1 MAIWG
6 NRVKLGLS
14 LALACSAALA
24 SCGTPSAVRSAG
36 PEPVIVNRGN
46 PIIRDRFTADPA
58 PLVVG
63 DTLYLYTGH
72 DEARG
77 DEMFTM
83 RDWLVFSTKDMKTWT
98 PHAPIMKAK
107 DFKWAKGDAWASQA
121 IEKNGKF
128 YFYAAVAHDD
138 SHPGMAIGVAVSDS
152 PTGPFVDARGSALIT
167 NQMTPEGK
175 HSWEDIDP
183 TVLTDDDGVTWIAW
197 GNRDCYIAKL
207 KANMTEIDGPIRK
220 ITPPHFRGRSLAAQA
235 RRSLLP
241 HLCVARPKTQ
251 NAEHTSYATAP
262 SLDGPWTYRGELT
275 KSAKNGFTIHAGI
288 AEFKGQGYIFLHNA
302 TLTVGDQSGAD
313 GRRAVTVEYLY
324 YNPDGTLKPVIQTE
338 AGVSVPPP
346 PAN

>member
-1 MAIWG
+1 MKR
-6 NRVKLGLS
+6 NLS
-14 LALACSAALA
+14 LALACWAALA
-24 SCGTPSAVRSAG
+24 AGGAPSVGQSAG

-46 PIIRDRFTADPA
+46 PLFRGVFTADPA

-83 RDWLVFSTKDMKTWT
+83 RDWLVFSIKDMKTWT
-98 PHAPIMKAK
+98 PHAPIMKAT
-107 DFKWAKGDAWASQA
+107 DFKWAKSDAWASQA

-138 SHPGMAIGVAVSDS
+138 SHPGMAIGVAVSDR
-152 PTGPFVDARGSALIT
+152 PTGPFTDARGSALIT
-167 NQMTPEGK
+167 NQMTPEGT

-183 TVLTDDDGVTWIAW
+183 TVFTDDDGVTWIAW

-220 ITPPHFRGRSLAAQA
+220 ITPPHYEEGPWLHKRGDLYYLIYASLD
-235 RRSLLP
+235 R
-241 HLCVARPKTQ
+241 KTQ
-251 NAEHTSYATAP
+251 SAEHTSYATAT
-262 SLDGPWTYRGELT
+262 SLNGPWTYRGELT
-275 KSAKNGFTIHAGI
+275 QSAKNSFTIHAGV
-288 AEFKGQGYIFLHNA
+288 AEFKGQAYIFLHNA
-302 TLTVGDQSGAD
+302 TLTIGDQGGAV
-313 GRRAVTVEYLY
+313 GRRAVTVEYLH
-324 YNPDGTLKPVIQTE
+324 YNPDGTLKPVVQTE